1 MKKLNFNDK
10 SKANI
15 NRLKR
20 YYRRKAPSAY
30 SQEKHQYD
38 QLLADI
44 QELSADL
51 NKVSKGYGNSVLD
64 KTRDKTYVLTNPKSY
79 VAQDIKK
86 EKAKLPKNRVKTAE
100 YLRSVRQDLSGIT
113 RKPYYNPEIVKNYI
127 TTIAAK
133 SAGIKTKVA
142 NRTGQIKPDFSGA
155 TPEQKKAYQKAR
167 RFVKSGSA
175 DLILR
180 VMGAYEKAYG
190 VNGEVANSSEVMAN
204 IEEYIQESKNPQE
217 LQKLQDSEI
226 DKIVDNIVTKVHD
239 KIK

>member
-1 MKKLNFNDK
+1 MRQLNFNDK

-44 QELSADL
+44 RELSTTL
-51 NKVSKGYGNSVLD
+51 NKVSKGYGDQVLN
-64 KTRDKTYVLTNPKSY
+64 KARNKTYVLNNPDSF

-86 EKAKLPKNRVKTAE
+86 EKAKLPKNRVKTAQ
-100 YLRSVRQDLSGIT
+100 YLRSVRQNLSGIT
-113 RKPYYNPEIVKNYI
+113 REPFYNPDNVKNYV

-142 NRTGQIKPDFSGA
+142 NRTGQIKPDFSGV

-167 RFVKSGSA
+167 RFLKSGSA
-175 DLILR
+175 DLILKA
-180 VMGAYEKAYG
+180 MGAYEKSYG
-190 VNGEVANSSEVMAN
+190 IKGKVANSSEVMAN
-204 IEEYIQESKNPQE
+204 IADYVKETQVS
-217 LQKLQDSEI
+217 DI
-226 DKIVDNIVTKVHD
+226 DKIIEEVHK

>member
-15 NRLKR
+15 NRIKR

-44 QELSADL
+44 RELSTTL
-51 NKVSKGYGNSVLD
+51 NKVSKGYGDQVLN
-64 KTRDKTYVLTNPKSY
+64 KTRDKTYVLNNPDSF

-86 EKAKLPKNRVKTAE
+86 EKAKLPKNRVKTAQ

-113 RKPYYNPEIVKNYI
+113 RKPFYNPENVKNYV

-167 RFVKSGSA
+167 RFLKSGST
-175 DLILR
+175 DLILKA
-180 VMGAYEKAYG
+180 MGAYEKSYG
-190 VNGEVANSSEVMAN
+190 IKGKVANSSEVMAN
-204 IEEYIQESKNPQE
+204 IADYVKETQVS
-217 LQKLQDSEI
+217 DI
-226 DKIVDNIVTKVHD
+226 DKIIEKVHD

>member
-15 NRLKR
+15 NRIKR

-30 SQEKHQYD
+30 SQEKQQYD
-38 QLLADI
+38 ELLADI
-44 QELSADL
+44 RELSTNL
-51 NKVSKGYGNSVLD
+51 NKVSKGYGDSVLD
-64 KTRDKTYVLTNPKSY
+64 KTRDKTYVLTNPKSF
-79 VAQDIKK
+79 VAQDIEK

-100 YLRSVRQDLSGIT
+100 HLRSVRQDLSEIT
-113 RKPYYNPEIVKNYI
+113 RKPYYNPEIVKNYV

-180 VMGAYEKAYG
+180 AMASYEKTYG
-190 VNGEVANSSEVMAN
+190 ADGKVANSSEVMAN
-204 IEEYIQESKNPQE
+204 IVEYIQESQKSQKPQE
-217 LQKLQDSEI
+217 LQDSDI
-226 DKIVDNIVTKVHD
+226 DKIIDDIVTKVHN

>member
-1 MKKLNFNDK
+1 MKELNFNDK

-15 NRLKR
+15 NRIKR

-38 QLLADI
+38 QLLSDI
-44 QELSADL
+44 RELSTTL
-51 NKVSKGYGNSVLD
+51 NKVSKGYGDRVLD
-64 KTRDKTYVLTNPKSY
+64 EAIDKTYVLTNPKSF

-100 YLRSVRQDLSGIT
+100 YLRSVRQDLSEIT
-113 RKPYYNPEIVKNYI
+113 RKPFNNPENVKNYV

-133 SAGIKTKVA
+133 SAWIKTKIA
-142 NRTGQIKPDFSGA
+142 YRTCQIKPDFSGA

-180 VMGAYEKAYG
+180 AMAAYERTYG
-190 VNGEVANSSEVMAN
+190 ANGKVANSNEVMAN
-204 IEEYIQESKNPQE
+204 IVSVV
-217 LQKLQDSEI
+217 QDSKEPQVSDI
-226 DKIVDNIVTKVHD
+226 DKIIDEIVDKVYANIN
-239 KIK
+239 

>member
-15 NRLKR
+15 NRIKR
-20 YYRRKAPSAY
+20 YYRRKAPNAY
-30 SQEKHQYD
+30 SQEKQQYD

-44 QELSADL
+44 RELSNSL
-51 NKVSKGYGNSVLD
+51 NKVSKGYGDHVLD
-64 KTRDKTYVLTNPKSY
+64 KARNKTYVLTNPNSF
-79 VAQDIKK
+79 VAQDIEK
-86 EKAKLPKNRVKTAE
+86 EKAKLPKNRVKTAQ

-113 RKPYYNPEIVKNYI
+113 REPSNNPDNVKNYI

-142 NRTGQIKPDFSGA
+142 NRTGQIKPDFSGV

-167 RFVKSGSA
+167 RFLKSGSV
-175 DLILR
+175 DIILQA
-180 VMGAYEKAYG
+180 MGAYEKSYG
-190 VNGEVANSSEVMAN
+190 IRGKVANSSEVMAN
-204 IEEYIQESKNPQE
+204 IADYVQETQVS
-217 LQKLQDSEI
+217 DI
-226 DKIVDNIVTKVHD
+226 DKIIEEVHD

>member
-15 NRLKR
+15 NRIKR

-30 SQEKHQYD
+30 SQEKQQYD
-38 QLLADI
+38 ELLADI
-44 QELSADL
+44 RELSTTL
-51 NKVSKGYGNSVLD
+51 NKISKGYGNRVLD
-64 KTRDKTYVLTNPKSY
+64 KARKKTYVLTNPKSF
-79 VAQDIKK
+79 VAQDIEK
-86 EKAKLPKNRVKTAE
+86 EKAKLPKNRAKTAQ

-113 RKPYYNPEIVKNYI
+113 RKPYNNPDNVKNYI
-127 TTIAAK
+127 TTMAAK
-133 SAGIKTKVA
+133 IAGIKTKVA

-155 TPEQKKAYQKAR
+155 TPEQKKTYEKAR
-167 RFVKSGSA
+167 RFIKSGSA

-180 VMGAYEKAYG
+180 AMAAYEKTYG

-204 IEEYIQESKNPQE
+204 IVDYVQEHPN
-217 LQKLQDSEI
+217 SEI
-226 DKIVDNIVTKVHD
+226 DKIKDEVHN

>member
-15 NRLKR
+15 NRIKR

-44 QELSADL
+44 RELSTTL
-51 NKVSKGYGNSVLD
+51 NKVSKGYGDQVLN
-64 KTRDKTYVLTNPKSY
+64 KARNKTYVLNNPDSF

-86 EKAKLPKNRVKTAE
+86 EKAKLPKNRVKTAQ
-100 YLRSVRQDLSGIT
+100 YLRSVRKDLSGIT
-113 RKPYYNPEIVKNYI
+113 RQPTFDPENVKNYV

-167 RFVKSGSA
+167 RFLKSGSA
-175 DLILR
+175 DLILKA
-180 VMGAYEKAYG
+180 MGAYEKSYG
-190 VNGEVANSSEVMAN
+190 IKGKVANSSEVMAN
-204 IEEYIQESKNPQE
+204 IVDYVKETQVS
-217 LQKLQDSEI
+217 DI
-226 DKIVDNIVTKVHD
+226 DKIIEKVHD

>member
-15 NRLKR
+15 NRIKR

-44 QELSADL
+44 RELSTTL
-51 NKVSKGYGNSVLD
+51 NKVSKGYGDQVLN
-64 KTRDKTYVLTNPKSY
+64 KARNKTYVLNNPDSF

-86 EKAKLPKNRVKTAE
+86 EKAKLPKNRVKTAQ

-113 RKPYYNPEIVKNYI
+113 REPTYNPDNVKNYV

-167 RFVKSGSA
+167 RFLKSGSA
-175 DLILR
+175 DLILKA
-180 VMGAYEKAYG
+180 MGAYEKAYG
-190 VNGEVANSSEVMAN
+190 IHGKVANSSEVMAN
-204 IEEYIQESKNPQE
+204 IVSFVQESQVS
-217 LQKLQDSEI
+217 DI
-226 DKIVDNIVTKVHD
+226 DKIIEEVHANIK
-239 KIK
+239 

>member
-15 NRLKR
+15 NRIKR

-44 QELSADL
+44 RDLSTTL
-51 NKVSKGYGNSVLD
+51 NKVSKGYGDQVLN
-64 KTRDKTYVLTNPKSY
+64 KTRDKTYVLNNPDSF

-86 EKAKLPKNRVKTAE
+86 EKAKLPKNRVKTAQ

-113 RKPYYNPEIVKNYI
+113 RKPFYNPENVKNYV

-167 RFVKSGSA
+167 RFLKSGST
-175 DLILR
+175 DLILKA
-180 VMGAYEKAYG
+180 MGAYEKSYG
-190 VNGEVANSSEVMAN
+190 IKGKVANSSEVMAN
-204 IEEYIQESKNPQE
+204 IADYVKETQVS
-217 LQKLQDSEI
+217 DI
-226 DKIVDNIVTKVHD
+226 DKIIEKVHD

>member
-15 NRLKR
+15 NRIKR

-38 QLLADI
+38 ELLADI
-44 QELSADL
+44 QELSNNL
-51 NKVSKGYGNSVLD
+51 NKISKGYGDQVLD
-64 KTRDKTYVLTNPKSY
+64 KTRDKTYVLNNPDSF

-86 EKAKLPKNRVKTAE
+86 EKAKLPKNRVKTAQ

-113 RKPYYNPEIVKNYI
+113 RKPFYNPENVKNYV

-133 SAGIKTKVA
+133 AAGIKTRVA

-155 TPEQKKAYQKAR
+155 TPEQKKAYEKAR
-167 RFVKSGSA
+167 RLVKSGSA
-175 DLILR
+175 DLILKA
-180 VMGAYEKAYG
+180 MAAYEKTYG
-190 VNGEVANSSEVMAN
+190 SEGKVANSSEVMAN
-204 IEEYIQESKNPQE
+204 IVSVVQDLQEPQVS
-217 LQKLQDSEI
+217 DI
-226 DKIVDNIVTKVHD
+226 DKLIDEITTKVYAN
-239 KIK
+239 IN